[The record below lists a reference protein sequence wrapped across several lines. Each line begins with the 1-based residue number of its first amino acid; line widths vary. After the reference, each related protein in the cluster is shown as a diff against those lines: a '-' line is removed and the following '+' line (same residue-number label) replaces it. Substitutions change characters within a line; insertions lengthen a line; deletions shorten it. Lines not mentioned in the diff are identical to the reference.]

1 MPVSIS
7 GEVALAA
14 LLVAVGVF
22 VVVFF
27 ELVVFVGAARR
38 VGLTLGG
45 VALIGLALLIGLAQ
59 SGQEWIGMSLPA
71 QVGQVGTAVV
81 IVAVLLLAAGI
92 AVMRPSNRIAVALLG
107 AGLVFQI
114 AWAVGR
120 FFLPGVPVV
129 GEVLEQAR
137 CERQPYCFPGPVAE
151 GHVELRIETDDGP
164 MVAVGELRCQV
175 DDRPIAGSLL
185 GLSGHLVRDNP
196 REEIVIDASLS
207 RDDDPSTPSDYV
219 GYVYLEGPLGG
230 FRFVS
235 GYINTPIF
243 TPTDPS
249 AASPWRAGIVS
260 FEGLHME
267 RLQPNPERGGA
278 QMWLH
283 EPALDDAAGTLTW
296 TCAGGPVRSGQGP
309 SMGSKAIS
317 MVAPSGV
324 PSLHSSSNDRGS
336 PWQMNS

>member
-1 MPVSIS
+1 MLDAPFGARRRHPPIWKSNARLDL

-14 LLVAVGVF
+14 LLLAVGVF

-45 VALIGLALLIGLAQ
+45 LALIGLALLLGLAQ
-59 SGQEWIGMSLPA
+59 SGQEWVGMSLPA
-71 QVGQVGTAVV
+71 QVGQVGVVVV
-81 IVAVLLLAAGI
+81 IVAVVLLAAGI

-120 FFLPGVPVV
+120 FFLPGVLVV

-151 GHVELRIETDDGP
+151 GHVEVRIETDDGP
-164 MVAVGELRCQV
+164 IVAVGELRCQV
-175 DDRPIAGSLL
+175 DDRPIAGILL

-230 FRFVS
+230 FGSCPVISTLRS
-235 GYINTPIF
+235 SHP
-243 TPTDPS
+243 PTHRQLHRGGQEPS
-249 AASPWRAGIVS
+249 ASTACTRSASSQIPRNAAARVWIQEHQ
-260 FEGLHME
+260 F
-267 RLQPNPERGGA
+267 
-278 QMWLH
+278 
-283 EPALDDAAGTLTW
+283 DDAAGTLTW
-296 TCAGGPVRSGQGP
+296 TCG
-309 SMGSKAIS
+309 
-317 MVAPSGV
+317 
-324 PSLHSSSNDRGS
+324 
-336 PWQMNS
+336 